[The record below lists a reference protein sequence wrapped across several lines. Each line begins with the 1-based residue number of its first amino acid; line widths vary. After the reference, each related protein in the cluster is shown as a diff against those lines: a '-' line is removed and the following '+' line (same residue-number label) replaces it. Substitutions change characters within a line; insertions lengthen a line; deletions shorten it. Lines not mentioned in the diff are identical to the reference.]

1 MGEEDGHL
9 LEFGLAE
16 FVVEQRG
23 VDLDLGQV
31 GFPTAVT
38 AVSVMMRLSRID
50 KPGRVQ
56 MVPNRWSTV
65 RSKYASPSMLG
76 ISQP

>member
-1 MGEEDGHL
+1 MRKTAISL
-9 LEFGLAE
+9 SSVPREFPI
-16 FVVEQRG
+16 EQRG

-31 GFPTAVT
+31 AVADAVT

-50 KPGRVQ
+50 NPGRLQ
-56 MVPNRWSTV
+56 IVPNRWSTV
-65 RSKYASPSMLG
+65 RSKYGSPSMLG